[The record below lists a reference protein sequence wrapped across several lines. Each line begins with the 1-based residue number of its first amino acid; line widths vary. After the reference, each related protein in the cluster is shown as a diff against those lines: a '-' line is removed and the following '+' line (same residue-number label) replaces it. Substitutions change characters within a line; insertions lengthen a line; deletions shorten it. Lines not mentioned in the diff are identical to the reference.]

1 MQNKTI
7 ILLARIILGALLVI
21 FGLNKIFFF
30 MPMTKLPPGADELMS
45 ALAQSGY
52 IFPLLIVVEI
62 GTGILLLINRFIP
75 LALILLA
82 PLSVNIMLFHMAL
95 DPLGIGAAA
104 IVFLLNLFLLISY
117 RDKYSPLL
125 KIK

>member
-30 MPMTKLPPGADELMS
+30 MPMPQLPPGADELMG
-45 ALAQSGY
+45 AFAQSGY

-62 GTGILLLINRFIP
+62 GTGILLLINLFTP

-117 RDKYSPLL
+117 RDKFGPLL